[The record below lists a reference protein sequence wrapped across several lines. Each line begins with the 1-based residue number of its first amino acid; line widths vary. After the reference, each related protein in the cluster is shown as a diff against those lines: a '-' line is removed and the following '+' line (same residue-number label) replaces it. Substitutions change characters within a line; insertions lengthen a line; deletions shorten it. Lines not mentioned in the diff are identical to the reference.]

1 MTHNPF
7 LLGQMNPLPAKDQSR
22 LAQAETTSY
31 SEQTL
36 LAQALPINSASQS
49 TAQVGAFLGGSA
61 LVLGLIGVGALILV
75 LKTCL
80 RICNPNQILII
91 SGRKYKNKQGQNV
104 GYRVIFGGR
113 TLVVPIIEQVQSMD
127 MTTMPIPVEVTNAYA
142 KGGTPLNIQAIANVK
157 ISSDH
162 SVVGNAIERFL
173 GRNRSEIRRV
183 VRETLEGY
191 LRGVVALLTPE
202 QVNEDRMNFAERIAI
217 DVAKDL
223 SKLGLHLDTLKIQS
237 VTDDMDYLSS
247 IGRRQIAHIIR
258 DAEIAEAEAVGE
270 ADRIEADCQK
280 QAEVAKTQALT
291 VVQQKQNELRK
302 VKAQLEERAKS
313 EEERT
318 AAAAK
323 ESRARAEQQ
332 LQTVRAELERLRL
345 EADQVLPA
353 QADRQAKELYAKG
366 QAAALEENAKAAAL
380 VNTMLAEVWATTGTD
395 ATQVFLIQ
403 QIDMVLKEAAKI
415 PGRLHLK
422 KINVIDRGDGKAISS
437 LMNVYPDVVRQFLQ
451 QVDDTLGIDVTGTL
465 HQSLDFQRRLGSA
478 ATTTSTPTTPTSA
491 TAIEPTT
498 EDHN

>member
-1 MTHNPF
+1 MTHHPF
-7 LLGQMNPLPAKDQSR
+7 LLGQASQLPASDQKT
-22 LAQAETTSY
+22 LAQAEATTY
-31 SEQTL
+31 EV
-36 LAQALPINSASQS
+36 AQAFPITQASQS
-49 TAQVGAFLGGSA
+49 TAQAGAMLGGSA
-61 LVLGLIGVGALILV
+61 LVLGLIGIGALIVV

-91 SGRKYKNKQGQNV
+91 SGRKYKNKKGQSV
-104 GYRVIFGGR
+104 GYRVVFGGR

-157 ISSDH
+157 ISSNR

-183 VRETLEGY
+183 VRETLEGN

-202 QVNEDRMNFAERIAI
+202 QVNEDRMNFAERIAA

-247 IGRRQIAHIIR
+247 IGRRQIANIIR
-258 DAEIAEAEAVGE
+258 DAEIAESEAVGE

-291 VVQQKQNELRK
+291 VVQQQQNELRK
-302 VKAQLEERAKS
+302 IKAELEERAKS

-318 AAAAK
+318 TAAAK
-323 ESRARAEQQ
+323 EARARAEQQ
-332 LQTVRAELERLRL
+332 LQTVRSELERLRL
-345 EADQVLPA
+345 EADEVLPA
-353 QADRQAKELYAKG
+353 RAAKRAQELHGKG

-380 VNTMLAEVWATTGTD
+380 VNDMLAAVWAETGTD

-415 PGRLHLK
+415 PGRIHLK
-422 KINVIDRGDGKAISS
+422 NINVIDNGDGQSIAS
-437 LMNVYPDVVRQFLQ
+437 LVNVYPDVVRQFLK

-465 HQSLDFQRRLGSA
+465 HQNLDFQRRLEPA
-478 ATTTSTPTTPTSA
+478 ATTTETTTV
-491 TAIEPTT
+491 EPNM
-498 EDHN
+498 EGNN